1 MGTVLIGDG
10 CGTGEIKPGSLGAS
24 LAGVPRASGATTR
37 RCCTALSTETD
48 RVEGVT
54 YIDDAADLRL
64 DDYRELNS
72 IAVRAEMERDEYFMG
87 EGYVPIDRMLDS
99 AHRMRSVLLHPKRLK
114 RFVPTMSR
122 PEMAGVPVYVA
133 EQEVL
138 AEVVG
143 FNMYRCCLASA
154 FRARMPTVAE
164 LARTCRRLVVL
175 EALNDDQNVG
185 AIARAA
191 RAFGMDGMVISP
203 TCNDPYQRRTVRVSM
218 GEILHVPVARA
229 DSDDW
234 PSALGTLCDAGFE
247 TWALTPDVGAVD
259 LWDMD
264 VPDRVATVL
273 GAEGHGLESETMEAS
288 THRVRIPIS
297 TNVDSLNVGHAAAV
311 TFAAIGRPQRAR

>member
-1 MGTVLIGDG
+1 M
-10 CGTGEIKPGSLGAS
+10 
-24 LAGVPRASGATTR
+24 TTDQVAA
-37 RCCTALSTETD
+37 ALSNGVG

-54 YIDDAADLRL
+54 YIVDPADPRL

-72 IAVRAEMERDEYFMG
+72 IAVRAEMESDEYFMG

-99 AHRMRSVLLHPKRLK
+99 GHRMRSVLLHPKRLK

-133 EQEVL
+133 EQAVL

-154 FRARMPTVAE
+154 FRAPMPTVAE
-164 LARTCRRLVVL
+164 LASTCRRLVVL

-185 AIARAA
+185 AIARAS
-191 RAFGMDGMVISP
+191 RAFGIDGMVISP

-229 DSDDW
+229 AAEDW
-234 PSALGTLCDAGFE
+234 PGALHTLRDAGFE
-247 TWALTPDVGAVD
+247 TWALTPDVDAID

-264 VPDRVATVL
+264 VPDRVAAVL
-273 GAEGHGLESETMEAS
+273 GAEGHGLEVETMDAS
-288 THRVRIPIS
+288 THRVRISIS

-311 TFAAIGRPQRAR
+311 TFAVIGRPARAR

>member
-1 MGTVLIGDG
+1 MSDG
-10 CGTGEIKPGSLGAS
+10 ARVSDQ
-24 LAGVPRASGATTR
+24 
-37 RCCTALSTETD
+37 TD
-48 RVEGVT
+48 RVDGVT
-54 YIDDAADLRL
+54 YIEDAADPRL
-64 DDYRELNS
+64 DDYRELNQ
-72 IAVRAEMERDEYFMG
+72 IAIRAEMERDEYFMG

-99 AHRMRSVLLHPKRLK
+99 GHRMRSVLLHPKRLK
-114 RFVPTMSR
+114 RFIPTMSH

-154 FRARMPTVAE
+154 FRAPMPTVAE
-164 LARTCRRLVVL
+164 LAGTCRRLVVL

-191 RAFGMDGMVISP
+191 RAFGIDGMVISP

-229 DSDDW
+229 EADDW
-234 PSALGTLCDAGFE
+234 PNALHTLRDVGFE
-247 TWALTPDVGAVD
+247 TWALTPGEGAID
-259 LWDMD
+259 IWDMD
-264 VPDRVATVL
+264 VPDQVAVLL
-273 GAEGHGLESETMEAS
+273 GAEGHGLEAETMDAS

-297 TNVDSLNVGHAAAV
+297 SNVDSLNVGHAAAV
-311 TFAAIGRPQRAR
+311 TFAAIGRPAGR

>member
-1 MGTVLIGDG
+1 MSS
-10 CGTGEIKPGSLGAS
+10 E
-24 LAGVPRASGATTR
+24 SG
-37 RCCTALSTETD
+37 
-48 RVEGVT
+48 RVDGVT
-54 YIDDAADLRL
+54 YIADPADPRL

-99 AHRMRSVLLHPKRLK
+99 GHRMRSVLLHPKRLN
-114 RFVPTMSR
+114 RFIATMSR

-133 EQEVL
+133 EQPVL

-154 FRARMPTVAE
+154 FRAPMPTVAE
-164 LARTCRRLVVL
+164 LASACSRLVVL

-191 RAFGMDGMVISP
+191 RAFGIEGMVISP

-218 GEILHVPVARA
+218 GEILHLPVARSGTA
-229 DSDDW
+229 DW
-234 PSALGTLCDAGFE
+234 PSALHTLHEAGFE
-247 TWALTPDVGAVD
+247 TWALTPDVGAAD
-259 LWDMD
+259 LWDMV
-264 VPDRVATVL
+264 VPDRVAAVL
-273 GAEGHGLESETMEAS
+273 GAEGHGLEPETMAAS

-297 TNVDSLNVGHAAAV
+297 ANVDSLNVGHAAAV
-311 TFAAIGRPQRAR
+311 TFAAISRPTGSR

>member
-1 MGTVLIGDG
+1 
-10 CGTGEIKPGSLGAS
+10 
-24 LAGVPRASGATTR
+24 
-37 RCCTALSTETD
+37 LSNEVG

-54 YIDDAADLRL
+54 YIVDPADPCL

-99 AHRMRSVLLHPKRLK
+99 GHRMRSVLLHPKRLN
-114 RFVPTMSR
+114 RFLPTMTR

-133 EQEVL
+133 DHDVI

-143 FNMYRCCLASA
+143 FNMYRSCLASG
-154 FRARMPTVAE
+154 FRAPMPTVAE
-164 LARTCRRLVVL
+164 LASTCRRLVVL

-185 AIARAA
+185 AIARAS
-191 RAFGMDGMVISP
+191 RAFGIDGMVISP

-229 DSDDW
+229 AADDW
-234 PSALGTLCDAGFE
+234 PAALDSLKDAGFE
-247 TWALTPDVGAVD
+247 TWAMTPGPTAVD
-259 LWDMD
+259 LWDME
-264 VPDRVATVL
+264 VPERVAILL
-273 GAEGHGLESETMEAS
+273 GAEGHGLEQETMDAS

-297 TNVDSLNVGHAAAV
+297 DDVDSLNVGHAAAV
-311 TFAAIGRPQRAR
+311 TFAAVGRPQRAR

>member
-1 MGTVLIGDG
+1 
-10 CGTGEIKPGSLGAS
+10 
-24 LAGVPRASGATTR
+24 
-37 RCCTALSTETD
+37 LSNEVG

-54 YIDDAADLRL
+54 YIVDPADPRL

-99 AHRMRSVLLHPKRLK
+99 GHRMRSVLLHPKRLN
-114 RFVPTMSR
+114 RFLPTMTR

-133 EQEVL
+133 DHDVI

-143 FNMYRCCLASA
+143 FNMYRSCLASG
-154 FRARMPTVAE
+154 FRAPMPTVAE
-164 LARTCRRLVVL
+164 LASTCRRLVVL

-185 AIARAA
+185 AIARAS
-191 RAFGMDGMVISP
+191 RAFGIDGMVISP

-229 DSDDW
+229 AADDW
-234 PSALGTLCDAGFE
+234 PAALDSLKDAGFE
-247 TWALTPDVGAVD
+247 TWAMTPGPTAVD
-259 LWDMD
+259 LWDME
-264 VPDRVATVL
+264 VPDRVAILL
-273 GAEGHGLESETMEAS
+273 GAEGHGLEQETMDAS

-297 TNVDSLNVGHAAAV
+297 DDVDSLNVGHAAAV
-311 TFAAIGRPQRAR
+311 TFAAVGRPQRAR

>member
-1 MGTVLIGDG
+1 MSNEVG
-10 CGTGEIKPGSLGAS
+10 
-24 LAGVPRASGATTR
+24 
-37 RCCTALSTETD
+37 

-54 YIDDAADLRL
+54 YIVDPADPCL

-99 AHRMRSVLLHPKRLK
+99 GHRMRSVLLHPKRLN
-114 RFVPTMSR
+114 RFLPTMTR

-133 EQEVL
+133 DHDVI

-143 FNMYRCCLASA
+143 FNMYRSCLASG
-154 FRARMPTVAE
+154 FRAPMPTVAE
-164 LARTCRRLVVL
+164 LASTCRRLVVL

-185 AIARAA
+185 AIARAS
-191 RAFGMDGMVISP
+191 RAFGIDGMVISP

-229 DSDDW
+229 AADDW
-234 PSALGTLCDAGFE
+234 PAALDSLKDAGFE
-247 TWALTPDVGAVD
+247 TWAMTPGPTAVD

-264 VPDRVATVL
+264 VPDRVAILL
-273 GAEGHGLESETMEAS
+273 GAEGHGLEQETMDAS

-297 TNVDSLNVGHAAAV
+297 DDVDSLNVGHAAAV
-311 TFAAIGRPQRAR
+311 TFAAVGRPQRAR

>member
-1 MGTVLIGDG
+1 MTSDRFAA
-10 CGTGEIKPGSLGAS
+10 PP
-24 LAGVPRASGATTR
+24 AGRPS
-37 RCCTALSTETD
+37 

-54 YIDDAADLRL
+54 HIDDPTDPRL

-72 IAVRAEMERDEYFMG
+72 IAIRAEMERDEYFLG

-99 AHRMRSVLLHPKRLK
+99 GHRMRSVLLHPKRLR

-122 PEMAGVPVYVA
+122 PEMAGVAVYVA
-133 EQEVL
+133 EQAVL

-143 FNMYRCCLASA
+143 FNMDRCCLASA
-154 FRARMPTVAE
+154 FRAPMPTVAD
-164 LARTCRRLVVL
+164 LASTCRRLVVL

-191 RAFGMDGMVISP
+191 RAFGIDAMVISP

-229 DSDDW
+229 GAEEW
-234 PSALGTLCDAGFE
+234 PGALATLHDAGFE
-247 TWALTPDVGAVD
+247 TWALTPDVGAID

-264 VPDRVATVL
+264 VHDRVAVVL
-273 GAEGHGLESETMEAS
+273 GAEGHGLTSDAMDAS

-297 TNVDSLNVGHAAAV
+297 GDVDSLNVGHAAAV
-311 TFAAIGRPQRAR
+311 TFAVIGRPPRAADRRQRS